1 MNAFLTSITLPVL
14 AILLRAD
21 PQTTESF
28 AVGVYPKAH
37 SSKLN
42 VMVDNTRNKRLNL
55 RLINPQNEIV
65 YQEIVGKKR
74 TKYRRYLDLGT
85 LPDGV
90 YQLQISDGQDTV
102 VREISLN
109 THTPEP
115 ILPEKQI
122 SIR

>member
-1 MNAFLTSITLPVL
+1 MNAFLASITLPVMS
-14 AILLRAD
+14 ILLHAE
-21 PQTTESF
+21 PHTPESF

-37 SSKLN
+37 SSKLS
-42 VMVDNTRNKRLNL
+42 VMVDNGQHRRLNL
-55 RLINPQNEIV
+55 RLINPQNEV
-65 YQEIVGKKR
+65 LYQEIVGKKQ
-74 TKYRRYLDLGT
+74 TKYRRNLDLGT

-102 VREISLN
+102 VREISLS

-115 ILPEKQI
+115 ILPEKQV